1 MRETNDSHFRFKDS
15 ILIGSHLFH
24 PALNQLERDG
34 EVVHL
39 EPKAA
44 AVLQLLAERVGE
56 TISRQELLDSVWPS
70 VVVSD
75 DALTQV
81 IIKLRKALGDTS
93 RQHTY
98 IKTVPK
104 RGYLLVAT
112 VEKAVAQ
119 DSDTKTKKDWLIP
132 RFGFTAGIILFIAIN
147 FILWDADDTGN
158 SPTNGITAETQSEP
172 RSISI
177 LPFESINEGER
188 YRNFA
193 RGITADLTTDL
204 SRISKL
210 WVIRVP
216 MTEDKVISAR
226 YLVSGSVQH
235 TKERLIV
242 HVRLL
247 ESRTRHHIWS
257 ERYEQ
262 SLDKLFDVQ
271 QAINKEIV
279 KQLAIEITTADKHR
293 LAKRYTHNIDA
304 YEDFLHGQA
313 ELLLRQQESNIS
325 ARGWYRQAIEKDPA
339 FARAYAGL
347 ALSYAADYRNQW
359 TNNGENVLNQAEE
372 MAKTAKHIDAN
383 IPEVYWVLGYVNTQK
398 KKLDDAINLLHQAL
412 ELDKSYADA
421 YALMGGVYTYR
432 GEPNLS
438 LPQLRN
444 AIRLNPDAGYLYY
457 LLLGRAYF
465 FLNNH
470 EQATINLQE
479 SLSRNPDNLE
489 ARIYLMASAVVI
501 ADWDTAEWEANE
513 IRAVQPEFRL
523 SNWLDT
529 YPMTDIK
536 QRQYLLG
543 KLQSYGF

>member
-1 MRETNDSHFRFKDS
+1 MNETNNSRFEFKHS
-15 ILIGSHLFH
+15 ITIGSYLFH
-24 PALNQLERDG
+24 PALNQLVRDG
-34 EVVHL
+34 NIIHL

-44 AVLQLLAERVGE
+44 SVLELLAERVGE
-56 TISRQELLDSVWPS
+56 TVSRQELLDSVWPG

-93 RQHTY
+93 RQHSY

-112 VEKAVAQ
+112 VEKVVAQ
-119 DSDTKTKKDWLIP
+119 HSEQKTVKDWLIP
-132 RFGFTAGIILFIAIN
+132 RFVIITIILLFIAIN
-147 FILWDADDTGN
+147 FLFWEADDS
-158 SPTNGITAETQSEP
+158 SPTNGMTTDTPSEP

-204 SRISKL
+204 SKISKL

-216 MTEDKVISAR
+216 MTGDNVISAR
-226 YLVSGSVQH
+226 YLVSGSIQH
-235 TKERLIV
+235 TKDRIIV

-279 KQLAIEITTADKHR
+279 KQLAIEITTADKYR
-293 LAKRYTHNIDA
+293 LAKRYTYIIDA

-313 ELLLRQQESNIS
+313 DLLLRQQESNIS
-325 ARGWYRQAIEKDPA
+325 AREWYHQAIEKDPA

-359 TNNGENVLNQAEE
+359 TSNGEYALNQAEE
-372 MAKTAKHIDAN
+372 MAKTAKQIDPN
-383 IPEVYWVLGYVNTQK
+383 IPEVYWVLGYVKTQK

-421 YALMGGVYTYR
+421 YALMGGVYTYI
-432 GEPNLS
+432 GEPKLS
-438 LPQLRN
+438 LPHLRN
-444 AIRLNPDAGYLYY
+444 AIRLNPNAGYLYY

-465 FLNNH
+465 FLNDH
-470 EQATINLQE
+470 EQATINLKE

-489 ARIYLMASAVVI
+489 ARIYLMASAIVI
-501 ADWDTAEWEANE
+501 EDWDTAEWEANE
-513 IRAVQPEFRL
+513 IRVIQPKFRL
-523 SNWLDT
+523 SSWLDT
-529 YPMTDIK
+529 YPMTDRK

-543 KLQSYGF
+543 QLQLLGF